1 MIQDQ
6 NIMEKS
12 LQRKILT
19 IIDIVIHV
27 NKIIDYN
34 FIKTSEYDFI
44 NYYCYIF
51 KIIHTI
57 FINRIL

>member
-12 LQRKILT
+12 LQVKILT

-27 NKIIDYN
+27 NKIIDCN

-44 NYYCYIF
+44 NYYCNIF
-51 KIIHTI
+51 KIINTI

>member
-12 LQRKILT
+12 LQRKISN
-19 IIDIVIHV
+19 IIDIVIYV

-34 FIKTSEYDFI
+34 FIKTSEYDFN
-44 NYYCYIF
+44 NYFCYIF
-51 KIIHTI
+51 
-57 FINRIL
+57 

>member
-6 NIMEKS
+6 NIMEKI
-12 LQRKILT
+12 LQRKILN
-19 IIDIVIHV
+19 IIDIVIYV

-34 FIKTSEYDFI
+34 FIKTSEYDLI

-51 KIIHTI
+51 KLVHTI
-57 FINRIL
+57 VINRIL